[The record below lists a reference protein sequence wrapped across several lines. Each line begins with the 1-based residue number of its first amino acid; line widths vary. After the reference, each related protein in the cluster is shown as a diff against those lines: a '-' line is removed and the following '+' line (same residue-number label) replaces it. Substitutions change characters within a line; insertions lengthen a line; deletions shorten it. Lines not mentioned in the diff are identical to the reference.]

1 MVRATAA
8 LVTGLW
14 HKLFNATL
22 AVKGSLASIEAMVGF
37 GLWLGATFASAPKL
51 PVEGSIEWLN
61 QHEITQDP
69 QDPMVQWTAEQ
80 AQHLSV
86 SSDNFYALYL
96 IVHGLLKLVMVILL
110 ARRVTWAYPAAM
122 AVLAVFVAFQ
132 LHSWTQTHSPFL
144 IMLSGFD
151 LFMIYLVGRE
161 YRLLKSVA

>member
-8 LVTGLW
+8 LFTGLW
-14 HKLFNATL
+14 HRLFNATL

-37 GLWLGATFASAPKL
+37 GLWLGAHFASAPDL

-80 AQHLSV
+80 AQNLSV
-86 SSDNFYALYL
+86 PTDDFYALYL
-96 IVHGLLKLVMVILL
+96 IMHGLLKLVMVILL
-110 ARRVTWAYPAAM
+110 ARRVRWAYPAAM
-122 AVLAVFVAFQ
+122 AVLAVFVVFQ
-132 LHSWTQTHSPFL
+132 LHSWTQSHSPFL

-151 LFMIYLVGRE
+151 LFMIFLVGRE
-161 YRLLKSVA
+161 YGLLKSVA